1 MRGLESNFEAVRV
14 PAGWL
19 SRQANV
25 QTVSLH
31 VEDYQGRRS
40 QQRRGGNLAPVKLRS
55 SEGVNHR
62 FAAAGPPQFTH
73 IQGVV
78 FCREAKIALGK
89 ELRFRVVK
97 GAFNDLGRAFAV
109 DFPGARA
116 VYSFAVYLQP
126 RTNFTKNAL
135 HFVWDRAVRA
145 RANVDEQVSVFADDV
160 DKLMKDRL
168 RRFKT
173 VVLDEAPG
181 FVADG
186 SIGLPVERANVV
198 QLAALNIE
206 NGRVFFHGIQF
217 VVDDS
222 H

>member
-1 MRGLESNFEAVRV
+1 MGANCPSLDRSALEIGVAERV
-14 PAGWL
+14 A
-19 SRQANV
+19 
-25 QTVSLH
+25 
-31 VEDYQGRRS
+31 
-40 QQRRGGNLAPVKLRS
+40 
-55 SEGVNHR
+55 
-62 FAAAGPPQFTH
+62 
-73 IQGVV
+73 
-78 FCREAKIALGK
+78 RELFG
-89 ELRFRVVK
+89 
-97 GAFNDLGRAFAV
+97 FN
-109 DFPGARA
+109 
-116 VYSFAVYLQP
+116 
-126 RTNFTKNAL
+126 
-135 HFVWDRAVRA
+135 
-145 RANVDEQVSVFADDV
+145 DDV